1 MQNIIVFFGGKSC
14 EHDISIITGQQ
25 IIRNL
30 DKAKYN
36 VIPVYI
42 NQKGEFFTSEALK
55 TMSAF
60 PVKIYKKLTR
70 VYFIPP
76 IAGLY
81 CKKAKLYSGISAAV
95 LAMHG
100 LNGEDGTL
108 QGLLELCN
116 IPYTSC
122 GVGASAV
129 SMDKIAMKIFLS
141 GLNVPIV
148 PYRWLERSE
157 IETEEKIDQTLKA
170 IEKKL
175 GLPVIIKPAN
185 LGSSI
190 GITVC
195 GDSDSLRTALAVG
208 FSFDNRVLVEKAI
221 TDMTEINCAC
231 MGDRR
236 SCEASECERPV
247 SWNSFLSFEDK
258 YMRGGKTAGL
268 KNAGR
273 VFPADINTQVSDKI
287 KRTTEKVFRA
297 LDCKGVVRA
306 DYLID
311 NESGKI
317 YFNELNSIP
326 GSLAYYLWKDRGIN
340 FSALLDRLIDIAVE
354 EKRRKDN
361 LMYAYKSPVLS
372 ANVAAGT
379 KKHNLKR

>member
-1 MQNIIVFFGGKSC
+1 MQNIVVFFGGKSC

-25 IIRNL
+25 TIRNL
-30 DKAKYN
+30 DKNRYN
-36 VIPVYI
+36 IIPVYI
-42 NQKGEFFTSEALK
+42 NQKGEFYASESLK

-60 PVKIYKKLTR
+60 PVKNYKKLTR

-76 IAGLY
+76 SAGLY
-81 CKKAKLYSGISAAV
+81 CKKAKLYSSVNAAV

-129 SMDKIAMKIFLS
+129 SMDKIAMKVFLS

-157 IETEEKIDQTLKA
+157 IESEEKIEQSLNLID
-170 IEKKL
+170 KKI
-175 GLPVIIKPAN
+175 GFPVIVKPAN

-195 GDSDSLRTALAVG
+195 GDKEELRTAITVG
-208 FSFDNRVLVEKAI
+208 FSFDNRVLIEKAL
-221 TDMTEINCAC
+221 TDFTEINCAC
-231 MGDRR
+231 MGSRR
-236 SCEASECERPV
+236 ACEASECERPV

-268 KNAGR
+268 KSAGR
-273 VFPADINTQVSDKI
+273 IFPADIPVQASDKI

-311 NESGKI
+311 NETGKI

-326 GSLAYYLWKDRGIN
+326 GSLAFYLWKDRGIN
-340 FSALLDRLIDIAVE
+340 FSGLLDRLIDTAVD
-354 EKRRKDN
+354 EKLSKDK
-361 LMYAYKSPVLS
+361 LLYAYRSPVLA
-372 ANVAAGT
+372 ANIAEGT
-379 KKHNLKR
+379 KKHPLKR